1 MIEDKD
7 KPMSIEEWE
16 RIVESV
22 EALGFTVLGEER
34 NDEPA
39 GKDNQ

>member
-16 RIVESV
+16 RIVEAV
-22 EALGFTVLGEER
+22 EALGFTVLDKER